1 MCLAIPSKVVEIKEN
16 NVAVVDTLGVRR
28 EASLDLLDECVSVGE
43 WVLLHIGFVMSKI
56 DELSAMESLR
66 LYDEILKAMQE
77 EDEALSLANAL
88 DSNLGAKA

>member
-28 EASLDLLDECVSVGE
+28 EASLDLLDESVKVGE

-77 EDEALSLANAL
+77 EDEALLNAN
-88 DSNLGAKA
+88 GGVRE

>member
-16 NVAVVDTLGVRR
+16 NIAVVDTLGVRR
-28 EASLDLLDECVSVGE
+28 EASLDLLDESVSVGE

-77 EDEALSLANAL
+77 EDEALLNAN
-88 DSNLGAKA
+88 GGVRE

>member
-16 NVAVVDTLGVRR
+16 NIAVVDTLGVKR
-28 EASLDLLDECVSVGE
+28 EASLDLLDESVGVGE

-56 DELSAMESLR
+56 DEQSAMESLR

-77 EDEALSLANAL
+77 EDEALLSANG
-88 DSNLGAKA
+88 GARE

>member
-1 MCLAIPSKVVEIKEN
+1 MCLAIPSKVVELKEN

-28 EASLDLLDECVSVGE
+28 EASLDLLDESVKVGE

-77 EDEALSLANAL
+77 EDEALLNAN
-88 DSNLGAKA
+88 GGVRE